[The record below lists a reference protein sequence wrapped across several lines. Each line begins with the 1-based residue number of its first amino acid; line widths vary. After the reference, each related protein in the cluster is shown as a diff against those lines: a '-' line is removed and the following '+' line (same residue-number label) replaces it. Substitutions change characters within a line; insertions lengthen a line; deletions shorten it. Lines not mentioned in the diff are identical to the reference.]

1 MNLVNSNGCF
11 ELIEEDRPIALRAL
25 PVEKVNGDL
34 SMEALLTKPDTYAG
48 GPILDGKIVTG
59 MPGEALRKRAAAKVP
74 VLIGTTS
81 DDLPVLFPPRE
92 NPLSLFGA
100 EAPAAQAVYFAG
112 AADPLGAIKN
122 IAVDM
127 TMHEPARFVARQMT
141 GAGQP
146 AWLYRFGYVAES
158 LRPKTTGAEHFTEL
172 PFLFGTLDVRYGAA
186 ATPKDGAMADIFMG
200 YIAAFAKTGDPNG
213 AGLPVWSKFD
223 PAKFDLMLFTNDGE
237 AKMQPDPWRE
247 RLALVERAIER

>member
-1 MNLVNSNGCF
+1 MSGGGCIYVPVAGTGAATAAWAEQAGLAF
-11 ELIEEDRPIALRAL
+11 AQSMGITGTGAEALAALRAL

-34 SMEALLTKPDTYAG
+34 SMEALLTKSDTYAG

-59 MPGEALRKRAAAKVP
+59 MPSEALRKRAAAKVP

-81 DDLPVLFPPRE
+81 DDLPVLFPPRD
-92 NPLSLFGA
+92 NPLSFFGT

-112 AADPLGAIKN
+112 ATDPVDAIKK

-141 GAGQP
+141 AAGQP

-158 LRPKTTGAEHFTEL
+158 LRPKASGAEHSTECR
-172 PFLFGTLDVRYGAA
+172 TLRDAECSLRRGRDGQRPRDGRYFHGLHCRVRQDRRSEPQRPRVMAALRRCKIRADDVH
-186 ATPKDGAMADIFMG
+186 T
-200 YIAAFAKTGDPNG
+200 
-213 AGLPVWSKFD
+213 
-223 PAKFDLMLFTNDGE
+223 
-237 AKMQPDPWRE
+237 
-247 RLALVERAIER
+247 